1 MPSWSCRP
9 IQPACVNSGI
19 AGDVSISA
27 SPWRREIGLQ
37 ICSRMVTVN
46 ACAYR
51 ALFSVTA
58 PTEHGLVVVNVWE
71 SPEGAAAFRQLPPI
85 QEAQRASVLPSP
97 RFFERF
103 TDAQLKEYPRG
114 TSPTN

>member
-1 MPSWSCRP
+1 MAYLTIHPMEGNPDELLHRKQERFDP
-9 IQPACVNSGI
+9 IVGKPAG
-19 AGDVSISA
+19 
-27 SPWRREIGLQ
+27 
-37 ICSRMVTVN
+37 
-46 ACAYR
+46 AYR

-58 PTEHGLVVVNVWE
+58 PTVHGLVVINVWE

-114 TSPTN
+114 TRPAN